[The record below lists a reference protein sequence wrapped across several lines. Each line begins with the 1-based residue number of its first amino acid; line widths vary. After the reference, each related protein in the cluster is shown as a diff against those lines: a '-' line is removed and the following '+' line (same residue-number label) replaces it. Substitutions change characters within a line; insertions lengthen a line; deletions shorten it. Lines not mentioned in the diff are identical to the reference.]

1 MRVESSRPP
10 VIQNTDSKGKKDAF
24 TKETEQN
31 PVASTEKR
39 QDVCQISPSWEQ
51 QVDWDKKLQD
61 FLSQL
66 KQIHPSLNIVIADID
81 REDLQNF
88 AADLG
93 EGTHLILSS
102 KFLKR
107 MASGA
112 EAFFKGKD
120 LLERLA
126 GSLSARWQQGTGLGA
141 YIDEDSVTMWSA
153 VHIFSP
159 NKKGE
164 NPWDAL
170 NTGYETL
177 IETMKRL
184 QKEAEERKEKG
195 LVKVNDS
202 MLKSPA
208 DVTRRLARSET
219 VSAVKESLAQADRN
233 IATLKLYL
241 ALGPQKDRAKI
252 RVVIAALEKAIV
264 RGTQKIKA
272 LNEEDL
278 LRARQKK
285 AEREAK
291 LRQAEL
297 IHHEREQKKAKRR
310 LTENNQLMEAE
321 LWEYT
326 ASQQMQRRRSTESY
340 RDYTD
345 LAVNLSAGL
354 GDAGSVAVSV
364 DAGAFISCEVTVSPS
379 IEISVG

>member
-10 VIQNTDSKGKKDAF
+10 VVQNADTKGKKDVF

-39 QDVCQISPSWEQ
+39 QDVCQISPNWEQ

-66 KQIHPSLNIVIADID
+66 KKVHPSLNIIVADID
-81 REDLQNF
+81 RDDLQNF

-93 EGTHLILSS
+93 EGTHIILSS
-102 KFLKR
+102 KFLKH
-107 MASGA
+107 MASSA
-112 EAFFKGKD
+112 EAFYKGKD

-126 GSLSARWQQGTGLGA
+126 GSLSARWQEGTGLGA

-153 VHIFSP
+153 VHVLSP
-159 NKKGE
+159 SKKGE

-170 NTGYETL
+170 DTGYETL

-184 QKEAEERKEKG
+184 QKEADERKEKG

-219 VSAVKESLAQADRN
+219 VGAVKESLAQADRN

-272 LNEEDL
+272 LNEEEL

-297 IHHEREQKKAKRR
+297 IRHEREQKKAKRR
-310 LTENNQLMEAE
+310 LTESNQLMEAD

-326 ASQQMQRRRSTESY
+326 ASQQIQRRRSTESY
-340 RDYTD
+340 RDLTTD
-345 LAVNLSAGL
+345 YAVASAGA
-354 GDAGSVAVSV
+354 GDAGSISVSV
-364 DAGAFISCEVTVSPS
+364 DAGAFLSCEVTVSPS
-379 IEISVG
+379 IENYL

>member
-10 VIQNTDSKGKKDAF
+10 VVQNADTKGKKDVF

-39 QDVCQISPSWEQ
+39 QDVCQISPNWEQ

-66 KQIHPSLNIVIADID
+66 KKVHPSLNIIVADID
-81 REDLQNF
+81 RDDLQNF

-93 EGTHLILSS
+93 EGTHIILSS
-102 KFLKR
+102 KFLKH
-107 MASGA
+107 MASSA
-112 EAFFKGKD
+112 EAFYKGKD

-126 GSLSARWQQGTGLGA
+126 GSLSARWQEGTGLGA

-153 VHIFSP
+153 VHVLSP
-159 NKKGE
+159 SKKGE

-170 NTGYETL
+170 DTGYETL

-184 QKEAEERKEKG
+184 QKEADERKEKG

-219 VSAVKESLAQADRN
+219 VGAVKESLAQADRN

-272 LNEEDL
+272 LNEEEL

-297 IHHEREQKKAKRR
+297 IRHEREQKKAKRR
-310 LTENNQLMEAE
+310 LTESNQLMEAD

-326 ASQQMQRRRSTESY
+326 ASQQIQRRRSTESY
-340 RDYTD
+340 RDLTTD
-345 LAVNLSAGL
+345 YAVASAGA
-354 GDAGSVAVSV
+354 GDADSISVSV
-364 DAGAFISCEVTVSPS
+364 DAGAFLSCEVTVSPS
-379 IEISVG
+379 IEISL